1 MPEEKSTNTKVPE
14 YVSDKIGEEYMNWE
28 DRDIIFITAP
38 TGTGKSYF
46 ILHIFLKWIV
56 RNNYKMLYLVNRKI
70 LKEQLEEELHG
81 EVEDEIY
88 QEFGIE
94 RFLPNHIEVST
105 YQSIENGLKGKKYLE
120 TNNFIQGFQC
130 VVCDE
135 CHYFYSDSNFNTSTE
150 LSYLF
155 LRKVFNNKLQIYISA
170 TPDKIRENID
180 AYVVEEIES
189 VAGRMPKD
197 VLFKG
202 ASNRTKEYSVKNSYD
217 YIEISIFEKI
227 EDLIDIVRRNVNVEK
242 EKWLIFV
249 DSIDLGKDLKNE
261 LLNGTSTEEDSD
273 KNEYKISDNEVIFL
287 DAHYEKETEAAES
300 VEEIAREKIS
310 SKKIIISTAVMDN
323 GISIHDRAL
332 RNIVI
337 LADTKE
343 TFIQMLGRKRKDGK
357 KVNLYICKQDIRHF
371 ERRKKHV
378 EKVLEYCNKYWN
390 ELAYINEPY
399 VFLNA
404 IGKVFK
410 KRYIEIKG
418 ENVLINYQYCL
429 ANQQAILNE
438 LLTNP
443 ISAKYIREFCYCMD
457 GFLMPNMFSILRCLE
472 LKSFYKTIIK
482 DLENDEYAFAKRQA
496 EWLEIPEKKFES
508 SIQESKKNI
517 YEKNRE
523 ILEQAI
529 KDVLDESMDK
539 KANIKWKLGISDVLI
554 YFIKRDNKFKKS
566 EEDALKKTERTI
578 AKETFERCVKQA
590 DLPYIMI
597 RKNKNVSKGKDTSY
611 IIVKE
616 CENQEKQSKK

>member
-1 MPEEKSTNTKVPE
+1 MPEEKDIKAPE
-14 YVSDKIGEEYMNWE
+14 YISDKIGEEYMNWE
-28 DRDIIFITAP
+28 GRNIIFITAP

-46 ILHIFLKWIV
+46 ILHIFFKWIV
-56 RNNYKMLYLVNRKI
+56 RNNLKMLYLVNRKI

-88 QEFGIE
+88 QEFGIK
-94 RFLPNHIEVST
+94 RFLPNYITITT

-135 CHYFYSDSNFNTSTE
+135 CHYFYSDSNFNTNTE

-155 LRKVFNNKLQIYISA
+155 LRKVFNNRIQIYISA
-170 TPDKIRENID
+170 TPDKIRENMHT
-180 AYVVEEIES
+180 YTVEEIES
-189 VAGRMPKD
+189 FAGQMPGN
-197 VLFKG
+197 VLSKR

-217 YIEISIFEKI
+217 YIEISIFERI
-227 EDLIDIVRRNVNVEK
+227 GDLIGIVRRNVNVEK

-287 DAHYEKETEAAES
+287 DAHYEKETETAES

-390 ELAYINEPY
+390 ELTYINEPY
-399 VFLNA
+399 IFMNVE
-404 IGKVFK
+404 GKAFK

-418 ENVLINYQYCL
+418 ENVSINYNICL

-443 ISAKYIREFCYCMD
+443 ISAKYIREFCYCLD
-457 GFLMPNMFSILRCLE
+457 GLLIPNMFSILRFCE
-472 LKSFYKTIIK
+472 LKNFYKNIIK
-482 DLENDEYAFAKRQA
+482 KLENDEYAFAKQQA
-496 EWLEIPEKKFES
+496 EWLEIPEEKFES
-508 SIQESKKNI
+508 IIQESRKII
-517 YEKNRE
+517 YEKNRG

-529 KDVLDESMDK
+529 KGVLDQSMNK
-539 KANIKWKLGISDVLI
+539 EGNIKWKLGILDVLI
-554 YFIKRDNKFKKS
+554 YFIKRDDKFKKS
-566 EEDALKKTERTI
+566 EEETLKKPDRAI
-578 AKETFERCVKQA
+578 SKGMFERCVKQA
-590 DLPYIMI
+590 DLSYKMIMKKKNA
-597 RKNKNVSKGKDTSY
+597 RKQEDTSY
-611 IIVKE
+611 TIIRE
-616 CENQEKQSKK
+616 CETQ

>member
-1 MPEEKSTNTKVPE
+1 MPEEKNIKAPE
-14 YVSDKIGEEYMNWE
+14 YISDKIGEEYMNWE
-28 DRDIIFITAP
+28 DRNIIFITAP
-38 TGTGKSYF
+38 TGSGKSYF

-56 RNNYKMLYLVNRKI
+56 RNNLKMLYLVNRKI

-94 RFLPNHIEVST
+94 KGLRNHITITT
-105 YQSIENGLKGKKYLE
+105 YQNIENGLKGKKYLE
-120 TNNFIQGFQC
+120 ANYFIQGFQC

-135 CHYFYSDSNFNTSTE
+135 CHYFYSDSNFNTNTE
-150 LSYLF
+150 ISYLF
-155 LRKVFNNKLQIYISA
+155 LRKVFNNRIQIYISA
-170 TPDKIRENID
+170 TPDKIRENMHT
-180 AYVVEEIES
+180 YTVEEIES
-189 VAGRMPKD
+189 FAGQMPGN
-197 VLFKG
+197 VLFKR

-217 YIEISIFEKI
+217 YIEISIFERI
-227 EDLIDIVRRNVNVEK
+227 GDLIGIVRRNVNVEK

-287 DAHYEKETEAAES
+287 DAHYEKETETAES

-399 VFLNA
+399 IFMNVE
-404 IGKVFK
+404 GKVFK
-410 KRYIEIKG
+410 KRYIEIKD
-418 ENVLINYQYCL
+418 ENVSIDYNICL

-443 ISAKYIREFCYCMD
+443 ISAKYIREFCYSLD
-457 GFLMPNMFSILRCLE
+457 GLLIPNMFSILRSCE
-472 LKSFYKTIIK
+472 LKSFYKNIIK
-482 DLENDEYAFAKRQA
+482 DLENDEYAFAKQQA
-496 EWLEIPEKKFES
+496 EWLEIPEEKFES
-508 SIQESKKNI
+508 TIQESRKSI
-517 YEKNRE
+517 YEKNRG

-529 KDVLDESMDK
+529 KSVLDESMDK
-539 KANIKWKLGISDVLI
+539 EANIKWKLGILDVLI
-554 YFIKRDNKFKKS
+554 YFIKRDMKFNES
-566 EEDALKKTERTI
+566 DEDALKKTDRAITKER
-578 AKETFERCVKQA
+578 FERCVKQA
-590 DLPYIMI
+590 DLSYKMIMKKKNA
-597 RKNKNVSKGKDTSY
+597 RKQEDTSY
-611 IIVKE
+611 TIIRE
-616 CENQEKQSKK
+616 CETQ